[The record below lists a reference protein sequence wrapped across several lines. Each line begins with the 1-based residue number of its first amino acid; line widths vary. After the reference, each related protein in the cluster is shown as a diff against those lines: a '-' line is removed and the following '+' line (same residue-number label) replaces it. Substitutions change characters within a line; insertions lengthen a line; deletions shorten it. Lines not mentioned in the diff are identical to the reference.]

1 MNKVLYIFLSLF
13 MCLPFYEGRAHNDYP
28 FIHINSSN
36 SGLSYDD
43 CRAIFQDSRGFM
55 WFGTYKGL
63 NRYDGKRFTVYDRDD
78 LCGVSD
84 FIHAIAEDGD
94 GNLWIGTDNGLLVY
108 DYEADIFRV
117 FDKISDKGTVI
128 HNKVSYIQK
137 DSRETIWIAVN
148 GQGLFSYDVASE

>member
-1 MNKVLYIFLSLF
+1 MKKVRYIVLVVF
-13 MCLPFYEGRAHNDYP
+13 MCLPFYEGKAHNDYP

-36 SGLSYDD
+36 SDLSYDD
-43 CRAIFQDSRGFM
+43 CRVIFQDTRGFM

-63 NRYDGKRFTVYDRDD
+63 NRYDGKRFTVYDRND

-84 FIHAIAEDGD
+84 FIHAVAEDGE

-117 FDKISDKGTVI
+117 FDQASDKGTTI
-128 HNKVSYIQK
+128 RNKVNHIQK
-137 DSRETIWIAVN
+137 DNRGILWI
-148 GQGLFSYDVASE
+148 VAN